1 MEEMREI
8 GDVRVSR
15 QGQQELLHIATRHA
29 KRAERMVYG
38 EPLFSLSQFNAQY
51 VRKLSRYF
59 QQVLG
64 DFGPHQTKCIS
75 PFSIPYPSW
84 ITIGFT
90 PPGAVLTR
98 SSEQWKM
105 DIAGS
110 FSCGAFDGVG

>member
-15 QGQQELLHIATRHA
+15 QGQQELLHFATRHA

-59 QQVLG
+59 KKVMG
-64 DFGPHQTKCIS
+64 DFGPHQTKCVFKFLS
-75 PFSIPYPSW
+75 PSPPFNPA
-84 ITIGFT
+84 GF
-90 PPGAVLTR
+90 G
-98 SSEQWKM
+98 SSHRHLLRRFPLFLLPM
-105 DIAGS
+105 RRA
-110 FSCGAFDGVG
+110 

>member
-38 EPLFSLSQFNAQY
+38 EPLLSLSQFNAQY

-59 QQVLG
+59 KKVMG
-64 DFGPHQTKCIS
+64 DFGPHQTIPVHTYLS
-75 PFSIPYPSW
+75 PFPP
-84 ITIGFT
+84 FT
-90 PPGAVLTR
+90 KGDLAPPKTV
-98 SSEQWKM
+98 
-105 DIAGS
+105 
-110 FSCGAFDGVG
+110 